1 MKKKEIT
8 KKINES
14 LEEKLTAIDKGEHV
28 ACQHLME
35 VNNKYFCAASCDVNN
50 KDGCIY
56 RTEQQYDPGT
66 TSLSTFYVNH
76 CYQLRK
82 DDLKL
87 ILLSKH
93 NHPEVLFMGDNKNK
107 KLAEEE

>member
-1 MKKKEIT
+1 MKTEIKKL
-8 KKINES
+8 INKS
-14 LEEKLTAIDKGEHV
+14 LDEKLNDIDKGNKI

-35 VNNKYFCAASCDVNN
+35 VDNKYFCEASCDVHNGE
-50 KDGCIY
+50 GCMY
-56 RTEQQYDPGT
+56 HLEPQFDPGT
-66 TSLSTFYVNH
+66 TDISEFYVNH